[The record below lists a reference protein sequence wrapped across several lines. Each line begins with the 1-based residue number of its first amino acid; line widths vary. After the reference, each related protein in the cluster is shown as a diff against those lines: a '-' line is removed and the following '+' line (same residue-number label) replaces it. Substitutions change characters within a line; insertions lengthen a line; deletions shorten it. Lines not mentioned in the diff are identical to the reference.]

1 MLART
6 IDIEGPVR
14 IVDYGGEGPLILLLH
29 GLAGSAENWG
39 AVGPSLAAFGRVV
52 AVDLL
57 GCGDTP
63 PAGRAVNVEH
73 NAALVARVIIDL
85 GWERATLVGHSMGG
99 LIAMRTAVDYPHFVE
114 RLVLVDPALPLDLRD
129 LPDGE
134 VFVKLLGPLI
144 PFLGPA
150 AVWLYRAGRTP
161 RQEVEETLR
170 MNCFDIDAIP
180 LDARESIVDDVAR
193 RRRQGWAVRA
203 FVDSDRSTASYVL
216 RPSRMRDLIHR
227 VTQPVLL
234 VHGSEDRLVS
244 TGSAR
249 WSASERPD
257 WEFVELEGI
266 GHIPMLEAPEAFVSL
281 VRDWVGAG

>member
-1 MLART
+1 VLAKT

-14 IVDYGGEGPLILLLH
+14 IIDFGGDGPTILLLH
-29 GLAGSAENWG
+29 GLAGSAENWA
-39 AVGPSLAAFGRVV
+39 AVGPGLTAAGHVV

-63 PAGRAVNVEH
+63 PAGRAINVDH
-73 NAALVARVIIDL
+73 NAALVARVIAEL
-85 GWERATLVGHSMGG
+85 GDGPATVIGHSMGG
-99 LIAMRTAVDYPHFVE
+99 LVAMRTAVDYPEFVD
-114 RLVLVDPALPLDLRD
+114 RVVLVDPALPLDLRD

-170 MNCFDIDAIP
+170 MNCFDIDTVPSA
-180 LDARESIVDDVAR
+180 ARDSIVDDVAR
-193 RRRQGWAVRA
+193 RRQQGWAVRS
-203 FVDSDRSTASYVL
+203 FVDSDRSIASYVL

-234 VHGSEDRLVS
+234 VHGTEDRLVS
-244 TGSAR
+244 AGSAR
-249 WSASERPD
+249 WAATQRPD
-257 WEFVELEGI
+257 WHFVELDGI
-266 GHIPMLEAPEAFVSL
+266 GHIPMIEAPDAFVAL
-281 VRDWVGAG
+281 VVDWLA

>member
-1 MLART
+1 MLAKT

-14 IVDYGGEGPLILLLH
+14 IIDYGGEGPLILLLH
-29 GLAGSAENWG
+29 GLAGSAENWA
-39 AVGPSLAAFGRVV
+39 AVGPDLTEFGRVV

-73 NAALVARVIIDL
+73 NAALVARVIADL
-85 GWERATLVGHSMGG
+85 GAGRAILVGHSMGG
-99 LIAMRTAVDYPHFVE
+99 LVAMRTAVDYPQFVE
-114 RLVLVDPALPLDLRD
+114 RLVLVDPALPLDFRD

-170 MNCFDIDAIP
+170 MNCYDIEVIP
-180 LDARESIVDDVAR
+180 DEARDSIVDDVAR
-193 RRRQGWAVRA
+193 RRRQAWAVRA
-203 FVDSDRSTASYVL
+203 FVDSDRSIASYVL

-227 VTQPVLL
+227 VSQPVLL
-234 VHGSEDRLVS
+234 VHGTEDRLVS

-249 WSASERPD
+249 WSARQRPD
-257 WEFVELEGI
+257 WDFVQLDGI
-266 GHIPMLEAPEAFVSL
+266 GHIPMLEAPDTFVPL
-281 VRDWVGAG
+281 VGNWIDAA

>member
-14 IVDYGGEGPLILLLH
+14 IIDYGGEGPLILLLH
-29 GLAGSAENWG
+29 GLAGSAENWA
-39 AVGPSLAAFGRVV
+39 AVGAGLGAFGRVV

-63 PAGRAVNVEH
+63 PAGRAVSVEH
-73 NAALVARVIIDL
+73 NAALVARVIADL
-85 GWERATLVGHSMGG
+85 GEHRAILVGHSMGG
-99 LIAMRTAVDYPHFVE
+99 LVAMRAAVDYPRFVE
-114 RLVLVDPALPLDLRD
+114 RIVLVDPALPLDLRD

-180 LDARESIVDDVAR
+180 EEARESIVDDVSR
-193 RRRQGWAVRA
+193 RRRQGWAVRS
-203 FVDSDRSTASYVL
+203 FVESDRSIASYVL
-216 RPSRMRDLIHR
+216 RPSRMHDLIHR

-234 VHGSEDRLVS
+234 VHGTEDRLVS
-244 TGSAR
+244 SGSAR
-249 WSASERPD
+249 WSAAQRPD
-257 WEFVELEGI
+257 WDFVELDGI
-266 GHIPMLEAPEAFVSL
+266 GHIPMLEAPEDFVSL
-281 VRDWVGAG
+281 VGDWIDPE